1 MEKSDQPERSSRPL
15 GYLVSQYP
23 AVNHTFILR
32 EIRILRSLGFDTRV
46 VSIRQPD
53 RSPDALSAEEAE
65 EYGLTQFVLGSGVFQ
80 IAAIHART
88 FFTRPLRYLST
99 LAFAFRLAGW
109 DIPGAARHVFY
120 FAEAVV
126 AGHRFLAGRVHHAH
140 THFSSTVMLLVS
152 RLFPISFSMTIHG
165 PEEFDDTVAF
175 HMAEKVAASRLVAAI
190 SRFAAS
196 QVMRASD
203 PDQWYKIRTVPLG
216 VDADAFAPRPEP
228 AGFEILCVGRLA
240 PVKAH
245 LVLIGAIAR
254 LVAAGRKDL
263 RLVLVGDGPSRPA
276 IEKEIA
282 RRDLKDYVR
291 VEGALNHDR
300 VLEFYR
306 RASVFALASFAEGVP
321 VVLMEAMAMQVPCV
335 ATWVAGVPEL
345 IRNEV
350 DGLLVAPADEAALA
364 AAIARLMDDPEFA
377 ARLGRSGRERVIECY
392 SLTSNVQRLGRTLDD
407 IMHDHP

>member
-1 MEKSDQPERSSRPL
+1 MEITDQPEQSARRL

-32 EIRILRSLGFDTRV
+32 EIRILRSLGFDIRV
-46 VSIRQPD
+46 VSIRPPD
-53 RSPDALSAEEAE
+53 RRPDALSAEEAE
-65 EYGLTQFVLGSGVFQ
+65 EYGLTQFVLGSGAFQ

-88 FFTRPLRYLST
+88 FFTRPFRYLIT
-99 LAFAFRLAGW
+99 LAFALRLAGW
-109 DIPGAARHVFY
+109 DIPVAARHVFY

-126 AGHRFLAGRVHHAH
+126 AGHRFLAGRVRHAH

-175 HMAEKVAASRLVAAI
+175 HLAEKVAASRLVAAI

-203 PDQWYKIRTVPLG
+203 PDQWYKIRTAPLG
-216 VDADAFAPRPEP
+216 VDADAFAPRPAP
-228 AGFEILCVGRLA
+228 GGFEILCVGRLA

-282 RRDLKDYVR
+282 HRDLKDYVR
-291 VEGALNHDR
+291 VEGSLNHDR

-392 SLTSNVQRLGRTLDD
+392 SVASNVQRLGRALDD
-407 IMHDHP
+407 IMNDHP

>member
-1 MEKSDQPERSSRPL
+1 MEKADRPKQRFRPL

-32 EIRILRSLGFDTRV
+32 EIRILRSLGFDIRV

-65 EYGLTQFVLGSGVFQ
+65 ECGLTQFVLGSGIFQ

-88 FFTRPLRYLST
+88 FFRRPLRYLST
-99 LAFAFRLAGW
+99 LAFALRLAGW
-109 DIPGAARHVFY
+109 DIPVAARHIFY

-175 HMAEKVAASRLVAAI
+175 HMAEKVAATRLVAAI

-196 QVMRASD
+196 QAMRASD
-203 PDQWYKIRTVPLG
+203 PDQWHKIRTVPLG
-216 VDADAFAPRPEP
+216 VDADAFAPRPAP
-228 AGFEILCVGRLA
+228 AGFEILCIGRLA

-245 LVLIGAIAR
+245 LMLIGAMAR
-254 LVAAGRKDL
+254 LVTAGRKDL

-345 IRNEV
+345 IRNEI
-350 DGLLVAPADEAALA
+350 DGLLVAPADEAAD
-364 AAIARLMDDPEFA
+364 RK
-377 ARLGRSGRERVIECY
+377 SV
-392 SLTSNVQRLGRTLDD
+392 V
-407 IMHDHP
+407 